1 MIAFPALEE
10 PGWGSPSTPKP
21 FPRCG
26 DGLCPGRG
34 WDLLGHGDPIRA
46 AGSCPVSAP
55 GPGGW
60 WEGWAA
66 LGWLLKSIIALFLA
80 FSLFSRGLLSK
91 QAGSSRLAALGL
103 GCRERFDV
111 HKMTLQVRGLGDTK
125 IMSPFSL
132 FVGIQRASPRWE
144 PSWCVLCVYCVGR
157 VRKRRVL
164 RGSWIDLL
172 LEIGR

>member
-1 MIAFPALEE
+1 MGCALVEDGICWVTGTQSVLLVPAL
-10 PGWGSPSTPKP
+10 
-21 FPRCG
+21 
-26 DGLCPGRG
+26 
-34 WDLLGHGDPIRA
+34 
-46 AGSCPVSAP
+46 VSAL

-91 QAGSSRLAALGL
+91 QAGNSRLAALGL
-103 GCRERFDV
+103 GCGERFNV
-111 HKMTLQVRGLGDTK
+111 HKMRLQVRGLGERK
-125 IMSPFSL
+125 NNVPFLL

-144 PSWCVLCVYCVGR
+144 RSWCVLCVYCVGR

-164 RGSWIDLL
+164 KGSWIDLL
-172 LEIGR
+172 LGIGC